1 MCTVGTI
8 FRKFCENV
16 QYRWCERENSRIKR
30 AGGSFGD
37 TFLRGTGLTLFHK
50 IHLEVLGREQCV
62 GERSSLKPLHLNMLK
77 DDVDNKAVQL
87 VCKLALCSLC
97 PHVDDTD

>member
-1 MCTVGTI
+1 MGTGDAH
-8 FRKFCENV
+8 
-16 QYRWCERENSRIKR
+16 REITEP
-30 AGGSFGD
+30 GH
-37 TFLRGTGLTLFHK
+37 RGTGLTLFHK

>member
-1 MCTVGTI
+1 MFSIAGV
-8 FRKFCENV
+8 N
-16 QYRWCERENSRIKR
+16 ERTRESKEQE
-30 AGGSFGD
+30 AHLETLSSEE
-37 TFLRGTGLTLFHK
+37 LTLFHK